1 MLKKYKPGL
10 FPAATLA
17 VVVAGTFVTGVAQA
31 AKGLDLNLNYS
42 GGFSLNR
49 NSAVDW
55 MIQKLT
61 RSDAETV
68 VRPSTSRLRVVAP
81 DSRSPVIAW
90 RGDDSRPSGKLK
102 LSTHLGSISLD
113 VLARK
118 DAGVVVWPRTSYTM
132 HAAQN
137 SWTPEGS
144 WNYVS
149 SGATE
154 GFRPP
159 ENLKL
164 PGNFSSPPPDRLAS
178 GKTGEI
184 VILGIPAIGGRR
196 GSLPYLGPEPWTSE
210 DSWEVWS
217 SEPIGYSW
225 IEPDVAPIPEPETY
239 AMLLTGLCLLGFM
252 AHRRKNS
259 SK

>member
-1 MLKKYKPGL
+1 MLKKYNPGL

-17 VVVAGTFVTGVAQA
+17 VAIAGTFVTGVAQA
-31 AKGLDLNLNYS
+31 AKSLDLNLNYS

-61 RSDAETV
+61 RSDAGTA
-68 VRPSTSRLRVVAP
+68 VRPRASRLNLVAP

-102 LSTHLGSISLD
+102 LSTHLGSLSLD
-113 VLARK
+113 VLTRK
-118 DAGVVVWPRTSYTM
+118 DAGVVVWSRTSYTM
-132 HAAQN
+132 HVAQN
-137 SWTPEGS
+137 SWTPGGS

-149 SGATE
+149 SGAPE

-164 PGNFSSPPPDRLAS
+164 PGNFSSPPLDLTDS
-178 GKTGEI
+178 SKTGKI
-184 VILGIPAIGGRR
+184 VMWGAPVIGSGR
-196 GSLPYLGPEPWTSE
+196 GPLPYIGSGPWPSE

-225 IEPDVAPIPEPETY
+225 IQPDVAPIPEPETY
-239 AMLLTGLCLLGFM
+239 AMLLTGLCLLGFTSR
-252 AHRRKNS
+252 RRKNS